1 MAVKL
6 LFFKLILMDF
16 GDVMKGISL
25 FSMLFVKISIRNEK
39 IQMRF
44 ISLAIKPAFAI
55 AIMEPEERYNSL
67 NGAAR

>member
-1 MAVKL
+1 
-6 LFFKLILMDF
+6 
-16 GDVMKGISL
+16 
-25 FSMLFVKISIRNEK
+25 MLFVKISIRNEK